1 MAPAQR
7 GWRHQALVPSFAN
20 EANCDAERPLS
31 PTPHTQPDEP
41 VTHFVSGFSA
51 RNAYLQAMRAR
62 AVIAGMLCVAIATS
76 ISYAGARGN
85 GPDGSGPPGQ
95 AQQASPAPS
104 QPDPPGPNTP
114 LSPEGR
120 VTSGA
125 DQNVARDAVDTGKA
139 LPLADIIRLVTT
151 APGSRVIDARLI
163 SNGRTLVY
171 RLVMLSDSGVS
182 RRIYVDARTGSQV
195 PSR

>member
-1 MAPAQR
+1 
-7 GWRHQALVPSFAN
+7 
-20 EANCDAERPLS
+20 
-31 PTPHTQPDEP
+31 

-51 RNAYLQAMRAR
+51 GNAYLKAMRAR

-95 AQQASPAPS
+95 AQPASPPPS
-104 QPDPPGPNTP
+104 QPPAPPGPDTP

-163 SNGRTLVY
+163 RNGRTLVY
-171 RLVMLSDSGVS
+171 LLVMLSDSGVS

>member
-1 MAPAQR
+1 
-7 GWRHQALVPSFAN
+7 
-20 EANCDAERPLS
+20 
-31 PTPHTQPDEP
+31 
-41 VTHFVSGFSA
+41 
-51 RNAYLQAMRAR
+51 
-62 AVIAGMLCVAIATS
+62 MLCVAIATS

-95 AQQASPAPS
+95 AQQASPTPS

-151 APGSRVIDARLI
+151 ALGSRVIDARLI